1 MAEQTLLPNDT
12 TPVSLAEEAT
22 ETKCVIKSGQ
32 SIQIGEDSTLKMLDG
47 TLKKDLENCEL
58 ESGSSLVFVYTEP
71 EEKKMQFINEKPKSR
86 VHEQVHIP
94 VPLPDPTSAPTS
106 VNAYVAETI
115 VTKAN
120 KPENKV
126 GADPI
131 TGMVLAA
138 AAVAAIAVAAVTST
152 FASAASSAGKIKKK
166 IKSKVDKAENNSPEQ
181 QEKKEEQK
189 KCNSRSENVLSLI
202 KEVELI
208 TKNSHINDMK
218 AVQDKEFKKK
228 LSELNAEI
236 KTINRKLKEIEENK
250 SKKRQQ
256 NK

>member
-1 MAEQTLLPNDT
+1 VEEQALPNNT
-12 TPVSLAEEAT
+12 TPVSLANEAT
-22 ETKCVIKSGQ
+22 ETKCIVKSGQ

-47 TLKKDLENCEL
+47 TMKKELENCEL

-71 EEKKMQFINEKPKSR
+71 EEKKMQFVNEKPKSR
-86 VHEQVHIP
+86 VHEQVYIP
-94 VPLPDPTSAPTS
+94 VPLPDPASTPTS
-106 VNAYVAETI
+106 VNAYVAETV

-120 KPENKV
+120 KTENKV
-126 GADPI
+126 GTDPI
-131 TGMVLAA
+131 TGMLLAG

-152 FASAASSAGKIKKK
+152 VASAAANAGKIKKK
-166 IKSKVDKAENNSPEQ
+166 IKSNTKTEKHDSPEQ

-189 KCNSRSENVLSLI
+189 KCNSRSDKVLSLI

-208 TKNSHINDMK
+208 TKNSSIHDVK

-228 LSELNAEI
+228 LSELNSEM
-236 KTINRKLKEIEENK
+236 KSINKKIKEIEENL